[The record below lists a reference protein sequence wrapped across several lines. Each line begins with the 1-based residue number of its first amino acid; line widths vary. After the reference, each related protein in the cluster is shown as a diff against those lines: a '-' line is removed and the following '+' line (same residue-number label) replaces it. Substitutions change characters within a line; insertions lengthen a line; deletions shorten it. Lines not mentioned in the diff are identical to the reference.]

1 MKYVAKPRLAN
12 SLGQK
17 EFDTALEAVKYLNQM
32 LSSDGVDAKF
42 DYVYI
47 QPSTSPKKLK
57 ETVEDYMNIGKLF
70 VKA

>member
-12 SLGQK
+12 SIGQK

-32 LSSDGVDAKF
+32 LSSEGVDEKF
-42 DYVYI
+42 DYVYS